1 MGTNSKSFTKVE
13 PHNESAVL
21 ASVRKYIR
29 WRFPRMFIL
38 EDILQQLSYY
48 SDSETLDKLSKL
60 LKEKPD
66 VIEVDGQF
74 AVVNGWILFRIVTW
88 VTLIVMSFGVLCS
101 GNIKDQEVVLAC
113 LLMSVLF
120 LISELV

>member
-1 MGTNSKSFTKVE
+1 MDTKSELFTKVE

-38 EDILQQLSYY
+38 EDILQQLRYY
-48 SDSETLDKLSKL
+48 SDSETLAKLSRA

-66 VIEVDGQF
+66 VIELDGQF

-88 VTLIVMSFGVLCS
+88 VTLILMSFGALCS
-101 GNIKDQEVVLAC
+101 GNVKDQEVVLAC
-113 LLMSVLF
+113 LLMSVVF
-120 LISELV
+120 LITELV